1 MGNSSN
7 KGFSTRAI
15 HAGGHPDKETGAV
28 MPPIYQTSTYV
39 QSSPGEHKGYEYTRS
54 HNPTRSR
61 LEENLASLE
70 QTRYALTSASGLSMI
85 DLIMHMLPA
94 GSKIIMDDV
103 YGGTYRLFTTVFQD
117 RHDFTFIDTTD
128 LRAVKQALQKELIYL
143 AWESYQPNAKNQWY
157 CCYCLSRKRNQYA
170 QCSRQHFYVA
180 PFSKSCG
187 VGGWYCLS
195 FAHEVYQWTQRRR
208 WWSDHD

>member
-70 QTRYALTSASGLSMI
+70 ETTYALTSASGLSTVSYTH
-85 DLIMHMLPA
+85 LTLPTNRC
-94 GSKIIMDDV
+94 V
-103 YGGTYRLFTTVFQD
+103 
-117 RHDFTFIDTTD
+117 
-128 LRAVKQALQKELIYL
+128 
-143 AWESYQPNAKNQWY
+143 
-157 CCYCLSRKRNQYA
+157 
-170 QCSRQHFYVA
+170 
-180 PFSKSCG
+180 
-187 VGGWYCLS
+187 
-195 FAHEVYQWTQRRR
+195 
-208 WWSDHD
+208 

>member
-70 QTRYALTSASGLSMI
+70 QTSYALTSASGLSMI

-94 GSKIIMDDV
+94 GSKIKNGDDV

-117 RHDFTFIDTTD
+117 QHEFAFIDTTD
-128 LRAVKQALQKELIYL
+128 LSAVKEELQKGADLIWL
-143 AWESYQPNAKNQWY
+143 GKPYQPN
-157 CCYCLSRKRNQYA
+157 
-170 QCSRQHFYVA
+170 
-180 PFSKSCG
+180 
-187 VGGWYCLS
+187 
-195 FAHEVYQWTQRRR
+195 T
-208 WWSDHD
+208 